1 MLLSRMGHTLC
12 ELLRRNCISDL
23 VCIWTM
29 RGKYVCLRH
38 EQTSKLNLVSNV
50 TYAKLHIYA
59 PQQTAHRSSY
69 MLSPAK
75 SYPSNPSLSV

>member
-1 MLLSRMGHTLC
+1 
-12 ELLRRNCISDL
+12 
-23 VCIWTM
+23 
-29 RGKYVCLRH
+29 
-38 EQTSKLNLVSNV
+38 V

-75 SYPSNPSLSV
+75 SYPSNPLLSV